1 LVDVHPIHNFI
12 YLSTTKTN
20 IALKKL
26 LLKIILF
33 YVGMISCFVAT
44 AQSIRSSIGMP
55 YLNLS
60 AYSTKQTDPFSFT
73 GNQAALAKT
82 AVGGVGVYG
91 ERRFLLAENSIYGLA
106 AAIPTK
112 LGNFGVQVNYA
123 GFQNFN
129 EQKAGLAYGRSL
141 GDKVDIGVQFNYYG
155 YKIPAYQNGT
165 AINFEGGA
173 IFHLSDK
180 LNAGV
185 HIYNPV
191 GGTIDKANDEKLA
204 SVYKFGLGYDASEN
218 FYVSSEIVKE
228 ENQPVNVTGGFQYRF
243 KKQFFARG
251 GFRSDNSTGYGGVGF
266 LYNKFRIDVAANYH
280 PQLGISPAILLIYNF
295 KEMSK

>member
-1 LVDVHPIHNFI
+1 MVEVYPFHNFI
-12 YLSTTKTN
+12 YLSLTKTN
-20 IALKKL
+20 HALRRL
-26 LLKIILF
+26 LLGIFLLGA
-33 YVGMISCFVAT
+33 GMLSYFLTA

-73 GNQAALAKT
+73 GNQAALANTKT
-82 AVGGVGVYG
+82 GGIGVYG
-91 ERRFLLAENSIYGLA
+91 ERRFLIAENSIYGLA
-106 AAIPTK
+106 TTLPTK
-112 LGNFGVQVNYA
+112 LGNFGLQVNYA

-185 HIYNPV
+185 HVYNPV
-191 GGTIDKANDEKLA
+191 GGTIDKVNDEKLA
-204 SVYKFGLGYDASEN
+204 AVYKFGFGYDASEN
-218 FYVSSEIVKE
+218 FYLSTEIVKE
-228 ENQPVNVTGGFQYRF
+228 EDQPLNVTGGFQYRF
-243 KKQFFARG
+243 KKQFFARA
-251 GFRSDNSTGYGGVGF
+251 GFRSDNNTGYGGVGF
-266 LYNKFRIDVAANYH
+266 LYEKFRIDVAANYH
-280 PQLGISPAILLIYNF
+280 PQLGVSPAILLIYNF
-295 KEMSK
+295 KEVSK